1 MILRKRNE
9 KYMNYVEII
18 RRVLENGTPKQATRY
33 DSSGKVIPVEN
44 GTIGTFCEI
53 FEHDM
58 SSGTF
63 PLTTIRKMPFKQTCQ
78 ELEFFISGKTDK
90 QWLLDLNNKYWK
102 YWANPIEVNKR
113 IIAEQNELSKTETDM
128 KSVVEKTTS
137 RENTKKHQEEEND
150 LGPIGYSWEWRKFG
164 QHYIDGN
171 ENNPTRYSLE
181 HEYVSDCNGVQY
193 GFDQLKS
200 MIDKLKKSPYDR
212 RMVTSF
218 WNPNQLSR
226 VALPSCHLLHQ
237 AVVYGDQLNL
247 SFYQRSCDLM
257 LNQSITTYAL
267 LMLLLCEESGLKP
280 GKLMGVLADC
290 HIYDNQIES
299 AKILATR
306 EEKELPSVK
315 IKRKEDGS
323 FSIFDWS
330 WSDIELI
337 GYNPHPSLDMG
348 KITV

>member
-1 MILRKRNE
+1 
-9 KYMNYVEII
+9 MNYVQII
-18 RRVLENGTPKQATRY
+18 RNVLNNGVPKQATRY
-33 DSSGKVIPVEN
+33 DSDGKIIPVEN

-78 ELEFFISGKTDK
+78 ELEFFISGRTDK
-90 QWLLDLNNKYWK
+90 QWLLGLKNKYWK
-102 YWANPIEVNKR
+102 YWANPETVNKR
-113 IIAEQNELSKTETDM
+113 IIAEQNELCKTNNNM
-128 KSVVEKTTS
+128 KEIVQQTTS
-137 RENTKKHQEEEND
+137 RDNIKRHQEEEND
-150 LGPIGYSWEWRKFG
+150 LGPIGYSWEWRRFG
-164 QHYIDGN
+164 QHFGEIPTHEWQGADIVSFN
-171 ENNPTRYSLE
+171 E
-181 HEYVSDCNGVQY
+181 CNGVNQ

-200 MIDKLKKSPYDR
+200 MVDKLKNSPYDR

-218 WNPNQLSR
+218 WNPNQLNR

-237 AVVYGDQLNL
+237 AVVYGDRLNL

-257 LNQSITTYAL
+257 LNQSITTYAI

-280 GKLMGVLADC
+280 GKLMGILADC
-290 HIYDNQIES
+290 HIYDNQTES
-299 AKILATR
+299 AKLLLTR
-306 EEKELPSVK
+306 EERELPSVK

-323 FSIFDWS
+323 FSIFDWR
-330 WSDIELI
+330 WNEVELI
-337 GYNPHPSLDMG
+337 GYNPHPPLDIG